1 MIATLSPASYNY
13 EETLSTL
20 RYANRAK
27 SIKNKPVINED
38 PKDAMLREY
47 QNEIERLRKEL
58 EARQRGEAPKVIKK
72 VVKKVKKTKK
82 KSISGEIQEEESE
95 SQGEED
101 EDSEDVVSNSLS
113 ALDPAILSKLQEE
126 VENEKKQLLASKDM
140 VVEEKQRIAEELEK
154 RAQDLEK
161 ERQER
166 EALAKQLAAMEGK
179 LIVGGVHIAEK
190 ISEQERELFL
200 AEQRIQQEQ
209 QRRRVLEKRLESKQ
223 EAQVQLEEN
232 FSSLQEEVDVK
243 TKKLEKLVSKIQEV
257 KDEINDTKDEFRL
270 EKEDLLDTIRELS
283 RELALKTTIT
293 ENFIPLEEQ
302 QKLEKL
308 VVFDEEKEDWYL
320 RKSIEH
326 FRQRKIEIPAATPK
340 IRRPLC
346 QYAKLV
352 QQMGEATPRYR
363 LENIVTLPVL
373 YSNEAGTARTHNIS
387 KSSTERRSA
396 DISTARSI
404 RLRFCR

>member
-58 EARQRGEAPKVIKK
+58 EARQRGEAPKVVKK
-72 VVKKVKKTKK
+72 VVRKVKKTKK
-82 KSISGEIQEEESE
+82 KSGSNEIQEDGAS
-95 SQGEED
+95 D
-101 EDSEDVVSNSLS
+101 EPDDEQSEDAISNSLS

-126 VENEKKQLLASKDM
+126 VENEKKQLLASKDI
-140 VVEEKQRIAEELEK
+140 VIEEKQRIAEELEK

-283 RELALKTTIT
+283 RELALKATIA

-320 RKSIEH
+320 KKSIEH
-326 FRQRKIEIPAATPK
+326 FRQKKLEIPAAIPK
-340 IRRPLC
+340 LRRPLC

-363 LENIVTLPVL
+363 LDNIVTLPVFG
-373 YSNEAGTARTHNIS
+373 SNKA
-387 KSSTERRSA
+387 
-396 DISTARSI
+396 
-404 RLRFCR
+404 